1 MEKHYLLAPSLLSAD
16 FTNLKDSFSFMEA
29 NGVDLIH
36 LDVMDGHFVPNL
48 TFGPFIVKQ
57 LRTLTHLP
65 FDVHLMVSNPESLIE
80 PFIDAGANWLTFHY
94 EAAVHSHRLI
104 SLIKELNCKAGIS
117 IVPSTPVAA
126 IKEILP
132 FVDLVLI
139 MSVNPGFGGQKMI
152 PECLN
157 KIVELKKIKRENDFS
172 YIVSID
178 GGVNSQTIDSV
189 VQSGADVIVSGSAF
203 FTGEL
208 SVK

>member
-16 FTNLKDSFSFMEA
+16 FTNLKDSFSFMES
-29 NGVDLIH
+29 NGADLIH
-36 LDVMDGHFVPNL
+36 LDIMDGHFVPNL

-57 LRTLTHLP
+57 LRPLTQLP
-65 FDVHLMVSNPESLIE
+65 FDVHLMVSNPVTLIE
-80 PFIDAGANWLTFHY
+80 PFIEAGANWLTFHH
-94 EAAVHSHRLI
+94 EAVVHSHRLI

-126 IKEILP
+126 IREILP

-172 YIVSID
+172 FIVSID
-178 GGVNSQTIDSV
+178 GGINSQTIDSV

-208 SVK
+208 TVK